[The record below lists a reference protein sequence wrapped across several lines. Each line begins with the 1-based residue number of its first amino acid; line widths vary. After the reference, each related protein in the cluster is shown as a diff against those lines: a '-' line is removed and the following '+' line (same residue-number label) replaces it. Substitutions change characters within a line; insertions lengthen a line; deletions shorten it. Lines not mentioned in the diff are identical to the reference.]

1 MSRFEDILSAVISRV
16 FGLVLIDVGPV
27 AFFVDSL
34 FLHFGASQFLC
45 VELGFCYFSSFSMFL
60 LVFSFYFV
68 CVCVLHVGFVFRLL
82 CCGVVL
88 M

>member
-1 MSRFEDILSAVISRV
+1 MWGQF
-16 FGLVLIDVGPV
+16 

-68 CVCVLHVGFVFRLL
+68 CVCVTCWFCFSF
-82 CCGVVL
+82 VVL
-88 M
+88 WSCADVILGCRR

>member
-1 MSRFEDILSAVISRV
+1 MWGQF
-16 FGLVLIDVGPV
+16 

-68 CVCVLHVGFVFRLL
+68 CVCYMLVLFFVCCVVEL
-82 CCGVVL
+82 C
-88 M
+88 